1 MQGSAAPRGWRVQW
15 HVLAGAGF
23 FHNNDMSP
31 SRQLSHTQA
40 VVLMVL
46 VTLLWST
53 AGVVSRQ
60 LESAARFEVTFWRS
74 AFTALSLLLILP
86 VWRFASGTQGT
97 QGLSERSVVGQ
108 FMHRHWGVLPESRAF
123 WLSGACWSAMFTAFM
138 LALTFTSVA
147 NVLIMLA
154 AGPLFTALVARFT
167 IGQRLPV
174 RTWLA
179 IAAAGAGIVYMYGAQ
194 MLAAFN
200 DPSASASGLLVG
212 SLVALCVPVAGA
224 INWTV
229 VQRSQSQGE
238 KIDLVPS
245 VLLGAVI
252 SSMLTLPLAL
262 PFAATASDVGWLALL
277 GLFQLAIPCA
287 LSVVCAR
294 ILKAPEISLLALLE
308 VVFGILLAW
317 VWANERPVAEVLL
330 GGSLVIGALLVNELL
345 GWRSRTGAPRI
356 QTLHQTPP

>member
-1 MQGSAAPRGWRVQW
+1 
-15 HVLAGAGF
+15 
-23 FHNNDMSP
+23 MSS
-31 SRQLSHTQA
+31 SRNLSHTQA

-46 VTLLWST
+46 VALLWST

-86 VWRFASGTQGT
+86 IWRHASRETAAV
-97 QGLSERSVVGQ
+97 SERSVLGQ
-108 FMHRHWGVLPESRAF
+108 LLHRHWGVLPESRAF
-123 WLSGACWSAMFTAFM
+123 WLSGVCWAVMFTAFM

-154 AGPLFTALVARFT
+154 AGPLFTALLARFT
-167 IGQRLPV
+167 IGQSLPL

-179 IAAAGAGIVYMYGAQ
+179 IVAAGVGIVYMYGSQ
-194 MLAAFN
+194 MLAALN
-200 DPSASASGLLVG
+200 DGAAQASGLVLG
-212 SLVALCVPVAGA
+212 SLIALCVPVAGA

-238 KIDLVPS
+238 RIDLVPS

-252 SSMLTLPLAL
+252 SSSLTLPLAL
-262 PFAATASDVGWLALL
+262 PFAASASDVVWLALL
-277 GLFQLAIPCA
+277 GLFQLAIPCT

-317 VWANERPVAEVLL
+317 VWAQEMPTSEVLL
-330 GGSLVIGALLVNELL
+330 GGSLVIAALLVNELL

-356 QTLHQTPP
+356 QTLNQPAP